1 MFPTNNL
8 HINSTMIWSKCCC
21 HIHYRKVTE
30 CTIDQSTHIPLST
43 GSSYRHWHW
52 DRQTQDSRH
61 ISVVI
66 VIVSSKKSNAMM
78 DETDESIIGPDD
90 DVEDPWDIAE
100 EVSYEFIKTGKSKG
114 DGVLTTHDNNFKVLT
129 NYLYLHRTS

>member
-1 MFPTNNL
+1 
-8 HINSTMIWSKCCC
+8 
-21 HIHYRKVTE
+21 
-30 CTIDQSTHIPLST
+30 
-43 GSSYRHWHW
+43 
-52 DRQTQDSRH
+52 
-61 ISVVI
+61 
-66 VIVSSKKSNAMM
+66 M
-78 DETDESIIGPDD
+78 DETDESIIDPDD